1 MANDIA
7 LAIQFFQELLSR
19 QSLRRTPEPDLVMSN
34 PDNVEEY
41 RRAGL
46 IDGNGASL
54 YLFSAIQLCQL
65 IRPGDRVIDLA
76 CGPANLLLMVAELN
90 PEAKFVGVDLSPEM
104 LGCAEALRQSTGVR
118 NVRLERGDITQL
130 EGHADKSV
138 DVVMSTL
145 SLHHLPT
152 LDLLTGCFAEIAR
165 VLRPDG
171 GLYLLDFSRL
181 KRKKT
186 VEYFSYQR
194 TQGLS
199 RFLSEDYYNSMM
211 AAFHLEDYRRLLPQ
225 LSGLRAPRI
234 AATFGVPFLAQIGT
248 APRTEA
254 TPRQQAY
261 LRRYWDSMQKDQ
273 RKDFE
278 AMRMFFRLGGL
289 SVPHPARWSPE
300 PALA

>member
-1 MANDIA
+1 M
-7 LAIQFFQELLSR
+7 QFFQELVSR
-19 QSLRRTPEPDLVMSN
+19 QRLARTPEPDLVMSN

-65 IRPGDRVIDLA
+65 IRPGDRVLDLA

-90 PEAKFVGVDLSPEM
+90 PEAEFVGVDLSPEM
-104 LGCAEALRQSTGVR
+104 LDCAEALRQSTGLR
-118 NVRLERGDITQL
+118 NVRLQRGDITRL
-130 EGHADKSV
+130 DGHADRSA

-152 LDLLTGCFAEIAR
+152 LDLLDRCFAEISR

-171 GLYLLDFSRL
+171 GVYLLDFSRL

-211 AAFHLEDYRRLLPQ
+211 AAFHLEDYRRLMPTLA
-225 LSGLRAPRI
+225 GLRDSRMT
-234 AATFGVPFLAQIGT
+234 ATFGVPFLTQIGS
-248 APRTEA
+248 AARAEV
-254 TPRQQAY
+254 TPMQQSY
-261 LRRYWDSMQKDQ
+261 LRRYWDSMHKDQ

-278 AMRMFFRLGGL
+278 AMRLFFRLGGL
-289 SVPHPARWSPE
+289 SVPHPAGWPSQ
-300 PALA
+300 LAVA